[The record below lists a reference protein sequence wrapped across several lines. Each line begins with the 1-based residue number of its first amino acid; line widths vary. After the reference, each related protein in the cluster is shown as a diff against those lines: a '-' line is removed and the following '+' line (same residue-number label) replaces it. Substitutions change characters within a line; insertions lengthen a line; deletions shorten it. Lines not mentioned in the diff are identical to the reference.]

1 MKKPY
6 VACIDVTYRCTLRC
20 KHCYNYSGNN
30 GIVDKTEMSGD
41 ALISLSESMAEL
53 FPHTVC
59 FCGGEP
65 LLRFNEILECI
76 LAIRKRNKKR
86 GICSTMSLT

>member
-6 VACIDVTYRCTLRC
+6 LACIDVTYRCTLRC

-30 GIVDKTEMSGD
+30 GIVDRIEMRED
-41 ALISLSESMAEL
+41 ELLSLSESIAKL
-53 FPHTVC
+53 SPHTVC

-65 LLRFNEILECI
+65 LIRFDEVLACI
-76 LAIRKRNKKR
+76 LP
-86 GICSTMSLT
+86 